1 MKRPLILLNNHEK
14 IEDVYKKSEEY
25 LKKNNDLQ
33 EEFATY
39 LWAYYEVS
47 DLVPQTVENLWSGHI
62 FPFSES
68 YYELE
73 NSFELCKQG
82 FYRHS
87 LFALRSVLELAV
99 LGLCFDKNNQAQI
112 DIQKW
117 LRSEEQTP
125 WFGKSL
131 KRIFKIDSFC
141 QFYNESPLQNEIK
154 DIYSLLS
161 DYVHS
166 RGYRYSTT
174 GQSRSNF
181 NQFND
186 SSLLRYADLM
196 KKIVRGIITMML
208 LKYPIGM
215 QNLPIRDKFG
225 LDPPVGGFLD
235 EHSRRA
241 VLDILDDKTIKVL
254 LRISNN
260 DSRVKEIVKEIL
272 AMPDLNEEQLK
283 KQIEE
288 RDRMLEEHCINW
300 PKIDGMEE

>member
-1 MKRPLILLNNHEK
+1 MKRPLIMLNNHEK
-14 IEDVYKKSEEY
+14 IEEVYKKSEEY
-25 LKKNNDLQ
+25 LEKNNDLQ
-33 EEFATY
+33 EEIAAY

-73 NSFELCKQG
+73 NSFEFCKQG

-87 LFALRSVLELAV
+87 LFAIRCTLELAV
-99 LGLCFDKNNQAQI
+99 LGICFDKNNQSHI
-112 DIQKW
+112 DVQKW

-125 WFGKSL
+125 WFRKSL
-131 KRIFKIDSFC
+131 NRIFKINYFS
-141 QFYNESPLQNEIK
+141 QFNNEFPLQNEIK

-166 RGYRYSTT
+166 RGYHYSTT
-174 GQSRSNF
+174 GQSISNF
-181 NQFND
+181 NQFNE

-196 KKIVRGIITMML
+196 KKVVRDIVIMML

-215 QNLPIRDKFG
+215 QNLPISDKFG
-225 LDPPVGGFLD
+225 LNSPAGGFLD
-235 EHSRRA
+235 EPSRRA
-241 VLDILDDKTIKVL
+241 VLDILDDKTKKVL
-254 LRISNN
+254 QRISNN
-260 DSRVKEIVKEIL
+260 DSRVKEIVKQIL

-283 KQIEE
+283 KQREE
-288 RDRMLEEHCINW
+288 WDRLMEGHCITW
-300 PKIDGMEE
+300 HKSDRIAK